1 MGIVNV
7 TPDSF
12 SGDGLIDPDQAVS
25 SALAQLEQ
33 GADLIDIGGQSTR
46 PGHQAI
52 DQESE
57 AARVLPVIEKLR
69 KKTDAIISI
78 DTFNPH
84 ILKAALKCGADLLN
98 SIWGLENG
106 LLDAIQEVRCP
117 VIIMHNKTVAQY
129 ENGVI
134 GEVCQYLKQS
144 AESALKAGL
153 EHSEI
158 ILDPG
163 IGFGKTAEHNL
174 ELLSDLKQ
182 VTHLGFPTLLGT
194 SRKSTIGKLTGRAP
208 QDRVY
213 GTVATVALGIEA
225 GIDIMRVH
233 DVAAVVDAV
242 KVSDAIVRRWRPA
255 DWAQNN

>member
-12 SGDGLIDPDQAVS
+12 SGDGQIDPDQAVS
-25 SALAQLEQ
+25 SALEQLGQ

-78 DTFNPH
+78 DTFNPF
-84 ILKAALKCGADLLN
+84 ILKAALKRGADLLN
-98 SIWGLENG
+98 SIWGLEHG
-106 LLDAIQEVRCP
+106 LLDAVRELRCP
-117 VIIMHNKTVAQY
+117 AIIMHNKTVAQY
-129 ENGVI
+129 ETGVVS
-134 GEVCQYLKQS
+134 EVCQYLKRS
-144 AESALKAGL
+144 AEQALEAGL
-153 EHSEI
+153 NRSEI

-182 VTHLGFPTLLGT
+182 ITQLGFPTLLGT
-194 SRKSTIGKLTGRAP
+194 SRKSTIGKLTGRTP
-208 QDRVY
+208 PERVY

-242 KVSDAIVRRWRPA
+242 KVSDAIVRHWRPA
-255 DWAQNN
+255 NWAQNN